1 MPRYD
6 EDPQPSCTNPQWL
19 IIPPRP
25 RVSSERWSPQRML
38 MLAKTA
44 GYPSA
49 GAEEIAHWR
58 ARCAEVESLDDEPT
72 A

>member
-6 EDPQPSCTNPQWL
+6 EDPQPSCTNPQRL

-25 RVSSERWSPQRML
+25 RASSERWDARRML
-38 MLAKTA
+38 ALALSN

-49 GAEEIAHWR
+49 GPEEIAHWR
-58 ARCAEVESLDDEPT
+58 RRSGQAEALNDETP

>member
-1 MPRYD
+1 MPID
-6 EDPQPSCTNPQWL
+6 HDPQPSCTNPQRP
-19 IIPPRP
+19 IVPPKP
-25 RVSSERWSPQRML
+25 RVSSAAWDPQRML
-38 MLAKTA
+38 MLAKTG

-58 ARCAEVESLDDEPT
+58 MRCAEVEGQDDPET